1 MKNHNSKVISD
12 FGDEWS
18 RFDQS
23 NLSESELRVIFN
35 EYFSI
40 FPWEKINKKSIG
52 FDLGCGTG
60 RWAKFVAPKVAELIC
75 VEPSKAIEVAKDNLS
90 KFKNCS
96 FRNELLE
103 NLSIDDASMDFGYS
117 LGVLHH
123 IPNTQI
129 ALKQCTAKLRKGA
142 PFLIYLYYRFDN
154 KPLWYKAIW
163 RLSEVLR
170 FFISKLPKFL
180 KFSITFFIALIIYFP
195 LSRISLVFE
204 RLGFNVENFPLNAYR
219 NLSFYT
225 MKTDALDRF
234 GTTLEQRFTK
244 NEIYQMMTEAGL
256 VNINFSSKK
265 PYWCAIGFKK

>member
-12 FGDEWS
+12 FGDEWL

-23 NLSESELRVIFN
+23 NLSESELRTIFN

-40 FPWEKINKKSIG
+40 FPWEKIDKKSIG

-60 RWAKFVAPKVAELIC
+60 RWAKFVAPEVAELIC
-75 VEPSKAIEVAKDNLS
+75 VEPSKAIDVAKNNLS
-90 KFKNCS
+90 KFKNCR
-96 FRNELLE
+96 FKNELLE
-103 NLSIDDASMDFGYS
+103 NLSIDDESMDFGYS

-123 IPNTQI
+123 IPNTQH
-129 ALKQCTAKLRKGA
+129 ALKQCTAKLKKGA

-154 KPLWYKAIW
+154 KPPWYKALW

-170 FFISKLPKFL
+170 FFISKFPKSL
-180 KFSITFFIALIIYFP
+180 KFFITFFIALTIYFP

-225 MKTDALDRF
+225 MKTDALDRL
-234 GTTLEQRFTK
+234 GTKLEQRFTK
-244 NEIYQMMTEAGL
+244 NEIFRMMTEAGL
-256 VNINFSSKK
+256 VNINFSNRK
-265 PYWCAIGFKK
+265 PYWCAIGYKK

>member
-12 FGDEWS
+12 FGDEWL

-23 NLSESELRVIFN
+23 NLSESELRGIFN

-40 FPWEKINKKSIG
+40 FPWEKINKESIG

-180 KFSITFFIALIIYFP
+180 KFFITFFIALIIYFP

-225 MKTDALDRF
+225 MKTDALDRL

-256 VNINFSSKK
+256 VNINFSNKK